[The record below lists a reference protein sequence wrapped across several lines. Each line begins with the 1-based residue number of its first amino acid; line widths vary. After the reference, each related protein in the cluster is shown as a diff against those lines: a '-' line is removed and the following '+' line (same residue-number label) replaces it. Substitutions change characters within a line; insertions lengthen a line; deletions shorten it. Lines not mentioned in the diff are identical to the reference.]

1 VRWGGGAGEEELWSR
16 THSGV
21 HAVGDVDG
29 DVVDDVVAGTIRF
42 HGIEPPYSVD
52 GVDGSNSLLRSYAL
66 GLSTTKAASQRR
78 AYSSM
83 RPKAWSA
90 VKVSSVR

>member
-16 THSGV
+16 TRSGV

-29 DVVDDVVAGTIRF
+29 
-42 HGIEPPYSVD
+42 D

-66 GLSTTKAASQRR
+66 GLSTTRAASQRR

-83 RPKAWSA
+83 RPKASSA